1 MPRIDDRDKKN
12 SFHILVRQCLTIVFS
27 HLLFFFVAAQYHTN
41 LPLFLV
47 CDRCTRNG
55 TLDTWPTTG
64 NFSCGCLY
72 AFLPYY
78 DYSQTSHGDEDD
90 GDKSDYV
97 LPDIEPL
104 TVPEQARQG
113 RVRDAF
119 HPRRVPSLPVRR
131 CGVYRTTTTSSTC
144 TRRMCQDSSPNI
156 TTIALQLTVKPIRNC
171 CRKILQDIKDNVRT
185 VVGEANYVKLL
196 LRPSVDDDVAVFV
209 RVES

>member
-104 TVPEQARQG
+104 TVPEQARQDVLG
-113 RVRDAF
+113 TRFIPEGYHHYRFAAAAYTVPRRLHRHVRDECA
-119 HPRRVPSLPVRR
+119 
-131 CGVYRTTTTSSTC
+131 G
-144 TRRMCQDSSPNI
+144 I
-156 TTIALQLTVKPIRNC
+156 
-171 CRKILQDIKDNVRT
+171 
-185 VVGEANYVKLL
+185 
-196 LRPSVDDDVAVFV
+196 
-209 RVES
+209 